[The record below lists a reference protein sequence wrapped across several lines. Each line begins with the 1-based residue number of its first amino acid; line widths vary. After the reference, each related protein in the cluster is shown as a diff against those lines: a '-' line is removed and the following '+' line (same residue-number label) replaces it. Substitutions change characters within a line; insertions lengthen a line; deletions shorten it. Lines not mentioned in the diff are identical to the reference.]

1 MVITPMSTLIKG
13 VTKFV
18 DDPNLNGEL
27 AEIHGDNATLR
38 PPHDYVDEDSRK
50 NLERFWSLGY
60 A

>member
-1 MVITPMSTLIKG
+1 MIITPMSTLIKG

-18 DDPNLNGEL
+18 DDPGLNGEV
-27 AEIHGDNATLR
+27 AEIHGDSATLR
-38 PPHDYVDEDSRK
+38 PPHDYVDEDSKK